1 MAWQSDSPKGLRARC
16 TPSFWSTD
24 RRNNTPIVISVRQG
38 KLETVIPVGLPRL
51 WREAIRDG
59 SEFTN
64 TRALKII
71 YGMVVEEGR

>member
-1 MAWQSDSPKGLRARC
+1 LLARC
-16 TPSFWSTD
+16 TPSFWSTN
-24 RRNNTPIVISVRQG
+24 RRNNTPIVISVRLG
-38 KLETVIPVGLPRL
+38 KIETVIPVGLPRL
-51 WREAIRDG
+51 WGETIGDG